1 MTGVL
6 SGIRVVEGSAFIA
19 APLGGM
25 TLAQLG
31 ADVIRFDPLRGG
43 LDYTRWP
50 ITKDGTSLFWA
61 GLNKGKRS
69 IAIDLARPEGQE
81 LAQAL
86 ITAPG
91 KDAGLFLTNFP
102 ARGFLAYETLKAR
115 RADLVM
121 LAVTGHHDGSSAV
134 DYTVNCGVGFP
145 FITGPGDSETAVNH
159 SLPAWDAICGLT
171 AATGLL
177 AAERHRTRTG
187 EGRFVSLALS
197 DVALAMTG
205 NLGFLAELAVN
216 DADRPRTGNYL
227 YGAFGK
233 DFATK
238 DGRRIMVVG
247 LTRRQWAGIKKATVL
262 SAAFDEIA
270 ARMGLD
276 LDDEGNRFR
285 ARAEIAAALG
295 LWIGARTLAEVGAAF
310 DAAGVSWGPYRTFR
324 QMTAEDPRCSEAN
337 PLFRMTD
344 DPGIGRYLMPGS
356 PLAFAGLDREAPQPA
371 PKLGQHTDDILAD
384 VLHLPSGEIGRLHDR
399 GIVGGEGSVKP

>member
-6 SGIRVVEGSAFIA
+6 EGLRVVEGSAFIA

-31 ADVIRFDPLRGG
+31 ADVIRFDPIGGG

-50 ITKDGTSLFWA
+50 ITKDGTSLFWS

-69 IAIDLARPEGQE
+69 IALDLARPEGQE
-81 LAQAL
+81 IAQAL

-91 KDAGLFLTNFP
+91 KDAGVFLTNFP
-102 ARGFLAYETLKAR
+102 ARGFLDYEKLKAK

-145 FITGPGDSETAVNH
+145 FITGPEDMSGPVNH
-159 SLPAWDAICGLT
+159 ALPAWDCICGLT
-171 AATGLL
+171 AATGIL

-197 DVALAMTG
+197 DVALAVAANTG
-205 NLGFLAELAVN
+205 FIAELAVN
-216 DADRPRTGNYL
+216 DADRPRVGNYL

-233 DFATK
+233 DFETS
-238 DGRRIMVVG
+238 DRRRVMVVG
-247 LTRRQWAGIKKATVL
+247 LTRRQWAGIKKATGL
-262 SAAFDEIA
+262 GPAFEAIA
-270 ARMGLD
+270 AKTGLD

-285 ARAEIAAALG
+285 AREEIAAVIAP
-295 LWIGARTLAEVGAAF
+295 WVAARTLAEVGAAF
-310 DAAGVSWGPYRTFR
+310 DANGVAWGPYRTFR
-324 QMTAEDPRCSEAN
+324 QMVAEDPRCSEAN
-337 PLFRMTD
+337 PMFRTVD

-356 PLAFAGLDREAPQPA
+356 PLAFAGMEREMPRPA
-371 PKLGQHTDDILAD
+371 PRLGQHTDEILGTLLGLSD
-384 VLHLPSGEIGRLHDR
+384 PEIGRLHDR
-399 GIVGGEGSVKP
+399 KVVAGP

>member
-6 SGIRVVEGSAFIA
+6 SGLRIVEGSAFIA

-31 ADVIRFDPLRGG
+31 ADVIRFDPLNGG

-50 ITKDGTSLFWA
+50 IAKDGTSLFWA

-69 IAIDLARPEGQE
+69 IMIDLARPEGRE

-102 ARGFLAYETLKAR
+102 ARGFLDYEKLKAR

-121 LAVTGHHDGSSAV
+121 LAITGHHDGSSAV

-145 FITGPGDSETAVNH
+145 FITGPEGLAEPVNH
-159 SLPAWDAICGLT
+159 SLPAWDAICGVT

-197 DVALAMTG
+197 DVALAMAG

-233 DFATK
+233 DFATR
-238 DGRRIMVVG
+238 DGRRVMVVG
-247 LTRRQWAGIKKATVL
+247 LTQRQWTGLKKATGL
-262 SAAFDEIA
+262 AAAFDAIA
-270 ARMGLD
+270 ARTGLD
-276 LDDEGNRFR
+276 LNDEGNRFR
-285 ARAEIAAALG
+285 ARTEIAAALAP
-295 LWIGARTLAEVGAAF
+295 WIAARTLAEVGAAF
-310 DAAGVSWGPYRTFR
+310 DAAGVAWGPYRTFR
-324 QMTAEDPRCSEAN
+324 QMAAEDPRCSEAN
-337 PLFRMTD
+337 PLFRMTY

-356 PLAFAGLDREAPQPA
+356 PLAFAGLDREAPKPA
-371 PKLGQHTDDILAD
+371 PKLGQHTDEILAD
-384 VLHLPSGEIGRLHDR
+384 VLGLPSGEIGRLHDR
-399 GIVGGEGSVKP
+399 GVVGTSKI

>member
-6 SGIRVVEGSAFIA
+6 SGMRVVEGSAFIA

-31 ADVIRFDPLRGG
+31 ADVIRFDPIGGG

-50 ITKDGTSLFWA
+50 ITEDGTSLFWA

-69 IAIDLARPEGQE
+69 IQIDLSKPEGQE

-102 ARGFLAYETLKAR
+102 PRGFLDYERLKAK

-121 LAVTGHHDGSSAV
+121 LVVTGHYDGSSAV

-145 FITGPGDSETAVNH
+145 FITGPEEMTEPVNH

-171 AATGLL
+171 AATGML
-177 AAERHRTRTG
+177 AAERHRSRTG
-187 EGRFVSLALS
+187 EGRLVTLALS
-197 DVALAMTG
+197 DVAYAMAG
-205 NLGFLAELAVN
+205 NVGFLAELAVN

-233 DFATK
+233 DFPTK
-238 DGRRIMVVG
+238 DGRRVMIVG
-247 LTRRQWAGIKKATVL
+247 LTARQWANLKKATGL
-262 SAAFDEIA
+262 GAEFDAIG
-270 ARMGLD
+270 RTTGLD
-276 LDDEGNRFR
+276 LEDEGNRFR
-285 ARAEIAAALG
+285 ARTEIAAVVAP
-295 LWIGARTLAEVGAAF
+295 WVAARPLAEVGAIF
-310 DAAGVSWGPYRTFR
+310 DKAGVAWGPYRTFR
-324 QMTAEDPRCSEAN
+324 EMVAEDPRVSEAN
-337 PLFRMTD
+337 PMFRMTD

-356 PLAFAGLDREAPQPA
+356 PLAFAGLDRLPPRPA
-371 PKLGQHTDDILAD
+371 PKLGANTDEVLAE
-384 VLHLPSGEIGRLHDR
+384 VLNLPSAEIARLHDR
-399 GIVGGEGSVKP
+399 KIVAGA

>member
-1 MTGVL
+1 MAGVL
-6 SGIRVVEGSAFIA
+6 SGLRIVEGSAFIA

-31 ADVIRFDPLRGG
+31 ADVIRFDPIGGG
-43 LDYTRWP
+43 LDATRWP
-50 ITKDGTSLFWA
+50 IAKNGKSLFWA

-69 IAIDLARPEGQE
+69 IQIDLARPEGRE

-102 ARGFLAYETLKAR
+102 PRGFLAYEALKAR

-121 LAVTGHHDGSSAV
+121 LVITGHYDGSSAV

-145 FITGPGDSETAVNH
+145 FITGPATAAEPVNH

-171 AATGLL
+171 AATGML
-177 AAERHRTRTG
+177 AAERHRARTG
-187 EGRFVSLALS
+187 EGRLVTLALS

-233 DFATK
+233 DFETR
-238 DGRRIMVVG
+238 DQRRVMIVG
-247 LTRRQWAGIKKATVL
+247 LTRRQWSGLRKATGL
-262 SAAFDEIA
+262 GPAFDAIA
-270 ARMGLD
+270 AETGLD
-276 LDDEGNRFR
+276 LDDEGDRFK
-285 ARAEIAAALG
+285 ARTEIAAALAP
-295 LWIGARTLAEVGAAF
+295 WIAARTMEEAGAAF
-310 DAAGVSWGPYRTFR
+310 DAAGVAWGPYRTFR
-324 QMTAEDPRCSEAN
+324 QMAAEDPRCSEAN
-337 PLFRMTD
+337 PMFRMTD
-344 DPGIGRYLMPGS
+344 NPDIGRYLAPGS
-356 PLAFAGLDREAPQPA
+356 PLAFAGLDRDAPSSA
-371 PKLGQHTDDILAD
+371 PKLGQQTDEILSD
-384 VLHLPSGEIGRLHDR
+384 VLGLAAAEIGALRDR
-399 GIVGGEGSVKP
+399 KIVAGP

>member
-1 MTGVL
+1 MAGVL
-6 SGIRVVEGSAFIA
+6 SGLRIVEGSAFIA

-31 ADVIRFDPLRGG
+31 ADVIRFDPIGGG

-50 ITKDGTSLFWA
+50 IAKDGKSLFWA

-69 IAIDLARPEGQE
+69 IQIDLARPEGQE
-81 LAQAL
+81 IAQAL

-102 ARGFLAYETLKAR
+102 PRGFLAYETLKAR

-121 LAVTGHHDGSSAV
+121 LVITGHYDGSSAV

-145 FITGPGDSETAVNH
+145 FITGPEEMTEPVNH

-171 AATGLL
+171 ASTGML
-177 AAERHRTRTG
+177 AAERHRARTG
-187 EGRFVSLALS
+187 EGRLVTLALS

-233 DFATK
+233 DFGTK
-238 DGRRIMVVG
+238 DKRRVMVVG
-247 LTRRQWAGIKKATVL
+247 LTRRQWSGLKKATGL
-262 SAAFDEIA
+262 AAAFDAIA
-270 ARMGLD
+270 AKTGLD
-276 LDDEGNRFR
+276 LGDEGNRFK
-285 ARAEIAAALG
+285 ARTEIAAALAP
-295 LWIGARTLAEVGAAF
+295 WIAARTIDEVGAAF
-310 DAAGVSWGPYRTFR
+310 DANGVAWGPYRTFR
-324 QMTAEDPRCSEAN
+324 QMVAEDPRCSDSN
-337 PLFRMTD
+337 PMFRVTD
-344 DPGIGRYLMPGS
+344 NPGIGRYLTPGS
-356 PLAFAGLDREAPQPA
+356 PIAFADLEREPPKAAPR
-371 PKLGQHTDDILAD
+371 LGQHTDEILSE
-384 VLHLPSGEIGRLHDR
+384 VLGLASSEIGRLRD
-399 GIVGGEGSVKP
+399 GKIVAGP

>member
-1 MTGVL
+1 MAGVL
-6 SGIRVVEGSAFIA
+6 SGLRIVEGSAFIA

-31 ADVIRFDPLRGG
+31 ADVIRFDPIGGG
-43 LDYTRWP
+43 LDTTRWP
-50 ITKDGTSLFWA
+50 IAKNGKSLFWA

-69 IAIDLARPEGQE
+69 IRIDLARPEGQE

-102 ARGFLAYETLKAR
+102 PRGFLAYEALKAR
-115 RADLVM
+115 RGDLVM
-121 LAVTGHHDGSSAV
+121 LVITGHYDGSSAV

-145 FITGPGDSETAVNH
+145 FITGPAAMTEPVNH

-171 AATGLL
+171 AATGML

-187 EGRFVSLALS
+187 EGRLVMLALS

-233 DFATK
+233 DFETK
-238 DGRRIMVVG
+238 DKRRVMIVG
-247 LTRRQWAGIKKATVL
+247 LTRRQWSGLRKATGL
-262 SAAFDEIA
+262 GPAFDAIA
-270 ARMGLD
+270 AETGLD
-276 LDDEGNRFR
+276 LDDEGNRFK
-285 ARAEIAAALG
+285 ARTEIAAALAP
-295 LWIGARTLAEVGAAF
+295 WIAARTMDEAGAAF
-310 DAAGVSWGPYRTFR
+310 DAAGVAWGPYRTFR
-324 QMTAEDPRCSEAN
+324 QMAAEDPRCSEAN
-337 PLFRMTD
+337 PMFRITD
-344 DPGIGRYLMPGS
+344 NPDIGRYLTPGS
-356 PLAFAGLDREAPQPA
+356 PLAFAGLDREAPGTA
-371 PKLGQHTDDILAD
+371 PRLGQHTDEILSD
-384 VLHLPSGEIGRLHDR
+384 VLGLAAAEIGALRDR
-399 GIVGGEGSVKP
+399 KIVAGP

>member
-1 MTGVL
+1 MAGVL
-6 SGIRVVEGSAFIA
+6 SGLRIVEGSAFIA

-31 ADVIRFDPLRGG
+31 ADVIRFDPIGGG
-43 LDYTRWP
+43 LDTTRWP
-50 ITKDGTSLFWA
+50 IAKNGKSLFWA

-69 IAIDLARPEGQE
+69 IQIDLARPEGHE

-102 ARGFLAYETLKAR
+102 PRGFLAYEALKAR

-121 LAVTGHHDGSSAV
+121 LVITGHHDGSSAV

-145 FITGPGDSETAVNH
+145 FITGSASATEPVNH

-171 AATGLL
+171 AATGML
-177 AAERHRTRTG
+177 AAERHRARTG
-187 EGRFVSLALS
+187 EGRLVTLALS

-233 DFATK
+233 DFETK
-238 DGRRIMVVG
+238 DKRRVMIVG
-247 LTRRQWAGIKKATVL
+247 LTQRQWSGLRKATGL
-262 SAAFDEIA
+262 GPAFDMIA
-270 ARMGLD
+270 AETGLD
-276 LDDEGNRFR
+276 LDDEGNRFK
-285 ARAEIAAALG
+285 ARTEIAAALAP
-295 LWIGARTLAEVGAAF
+295 WIAARTLTEVGALF
-310 DAAGVSWGPYRTFR
+310 DANGVAWGPYRTFR
-324 QMTAEDPRCSEAN
+324 QMAAEDPRCSEAN
-337 PLFRMTD
+337 PMFRTTD
-344 DPGIGRYLMPGS
+344 NPDIGRYLTPGS
-356 PLAFAGLDREAPQPA
+356 PLAFAGLDREAPGTA
-371 PKLGQHTDDILAD
+371 PRLGQHTDEILSD
-384 VLHLPSGEIGRLHDR
+384 VLGLAAAEIGALRDR
-399 GIVGGEGSVKP
+399 KVVAGP

>member
-6 SGIRVVEGSAFIA
+6 EGLRVVEGSAFIA

-31 ADVIRFDPLRGG
+31 ADVIRFDPIGGG

-50 ITKDGTSLFWA
+50 IAKDGTSLFWA

-69 IAIDLARPEGQE
+69 IALDLSKPEGQE
-81 LAQAL
+81 IAQAL

-91 KDAGLFLTNFP
+91 KDAGIFLTNFP
-102 ARGFLAYETLKAR
+102 ARGFLDYRKLKAKR
-115 RADLVM
+115 EDLVM

-134 DYTVNCGVGFP
+134 DYTVNCGIGFP
-145 FITGPGDSETAVNH
+145 FITGPGDIGPVNH

-171 AATGLL
+171 AATGIL

-197 DVALAMTG
+197 DVAMAIAADTG
-205 NLGFLAELAVN
+205 FIAELAVN

-233 DFATK
+233 DFGTS
-238 DGRRIMVVG
+238 DGRRVMVVG
-247 LTRRQWAGIKKATVL
+247 LTRRQWAGLKNATGL
-262 SAAFDEIA
+262 SAALEAIA
-270 ARMGLD
+270 AKTGLD

-285 ARAEIAAALG
+285 ARVEIASVVAP
-295 LWIGARTLAEVGAAF
+295 WIAARTLAEVGAIF
-310 DAAGVSWGPYRTFR
+310 DANGVAWGPYRTFR
-324 QMTAEDPRCSEAN
+324 QMVAEDPRCSEAN
-337 PLFRMTD
+337 PMFRMTD
-344 DPGIGRYLMPGS
+344 DPGIGRYLMPGT
-356 PLAFAGLDREAPQPA
+356 PLAFAGLERDAPKPA
-371 PKLGQHTDDILAD
+371 PGLGQHTDE
-384 VLHLPSGEIGRLHDR
+384 VLGTVLGLSSSEIARLHDR
-399 GIVGGEGSVKP
+399 KIVAGP